1 MTVDQYNRLRRLLG
15 DQIPSGKTEDDAFFT
30 NERLAELIESN
41 HNIYGAASEGWDEKA
56 AYYSETVDIMENG
69 SDRKL
74 SQLFRNAKAMSD
86 KYDKQSEMLIVEG
99 MADNRTVGVPFDI
112 GEDSTLD
119 ENGLDPNFFPYPVS
133 RGFGVL

>member
-15 DQIPSGKTEDDAFFT
+15 DPIPAGKTDADAFFN

-41 HNIYGAASEGWDEKA
+41 HNIYGAASEGWDEKS
-56 AYYSETVDIMENG
+56 AYYSDTVDVMENG

-74 SQLFRNAKAMSD
+74 SQLFRNAKAMAD
-86 KYDKQSEMLIVEG
+86 KYDKQSEMLISEG
-99 MADNRTVGVPFDI
+99 MTDNRSIGVAFDI
-112 GEDSTLD
+112 GEDSSLD

-133 RGFGVL
+133 RGFPVL